1 MKTHWKKLRNP
12 LYLGSYDFEEKEERT
27 LKITKVEK
35 IPVMGAD
42 GKSEDCTVCH
52 FEGSKP
58 MILNSTNA
66 KAITKATGTPYI
78 EEWAGKTV
86 TLYTQKIRAFGEM
99 VDALRIKT
107 TTAKVLPTLDDKRF
121 TDALK
126 AIEAKTYTVEQ
137 LKATYTLT
145 PQQLAKL

>member
-42 GKSEDCTVCH
+42 GKQEDCTVCH

-107 TTAKVLPTLDDKRF
+107 TVAKVLPTLDDKRF

-145 PQQLAKL
+145 PQQLAKI